1 MGYIMDLREIVGTRP
16 LMMPGA
22 NVIVLDSEDK
32 ILLQLR
38 TDNHCWGLPGGSL
51 ELGESL
57 EQVAKRELF
66 EECGLVAKRLTL
78 FNVFSGEE
86 FYYRYPNGD
95 QVYNVIAT
103 YICTDYG
110 ATLKADNEEVQ
121 ALKFF
126 SIEELPK
133 NINPPE
139 VRIIE
144 EFLNQIWN
152 NFCY

>member
-1 MGYIMDLREIVGTRP
+1 MDLREIVGNRP

-51 ELGESL
+51 ELGERL

-66 EECGLVAKRLTL
+66 EECRLVAQRLTL
-78 FNVFSGEE
+78 FNVFSGED
-86 FYYRYPNGD
+86 FYYQYPNGD
-95 QVYNVIAT
+95 QVYNVITT
-103 YICTDYG
+103 YICTDYRG
-110 ATLKADNEEVQ
+110 TLKVDNDEVQ

-144 EFLNQIWN
+144 AFLNQS
-152 NFCY
+152 